1 MQYWADLHIHSKYSM
16 ATSKKCCPEHLEL
29 WARRKG
35 LAVIGTGDFTHPAW
49 REELREKLLPA
60 GNGLWR
66 LKPEYRLETGAAI
79 PGAPEVHFIVSGEIS
94 LIYKKNG
101 RTRKVHHLL
110 LLPGLEEAE
119 RLAVRLEKIGNITAD
134 GRPILGLDSR
144 DLLEMTLE
152 TCPEAIFIPAHIWT
166 PHFSLFGANSGF
178 DAIEECFEDLTPAIT
193 ALETGLSSDPAMNWR
208 LSALDRFLLV
218 SNSDA
223 HSPANL
229 GREANLFATDLSY
242 PAIRKAL
249 TPPGE
254 GFLGTVEFFPE
265 EGKYHWDGHRV
276 CGIRWAPAQTREHQ
290 GKCPVCGRKVTTGV
304 LHRVELLA
312 DRAPGEKPAGA
323 RQYERLV
330 PLAQVIAA
338 AEGVSEKTKKAE
350 KIYWQLLQNC
360 GPELVVLRE
369 TPLDEILRNA
379 GPLTTEGIRRVRQGL
394 LEINPGFD
402 GEYGTIKIFQ
412 DEERQAYL
420 GQAALFAFTI
430 GGEEDRRPIPD
441 NRAFAAAGKGE
452 EKEREEAAGLPAL
465 NPEQRQAVTAGA
477 PQVLVVAGPGTGKTR
492 TLVHRVEFLLEK
504 GADPAEI
511 TCVTFTR
518 KAAAEMRERLQ
529 RLLAPVY
536 GAQQAGAIKV
546 GTFHQLCFDLL
557 RQTPAWQKRELVSEY
572 ELAGFFPGETG
583 IRRALLA
590 VSRLKNSNLLP
601 DDPEVPEE
609 WRDFYRRYQEF
620 LREEGLLDY
629 DEILLEAVRLLREGL
644 VPPVVLAGFRHLL
657 VDEFQDVTPL
667 QYRLIKLL
675 AESGATLFV
684 IGDPDQSIYGF
695 RGAGATV
702 FEDFRR
708 DYPAAAEIRLRVNY
722 RSTPV
727 IISAAQHLIS
737 RNPAPGGRALLEP
750 VRPAAE
756 GPLITYLP
764 ASGEKAESIAVVR
777 EIIRLV
783 GGTDMLSAHGSFR
796 GSKEGASYSFGDLAV
811 LFRTGR
817 QAEALE
823 EALYKEGLPYK
834 VAGEKDLFYLP
845 RVRETVTFLHS
856 LVEEGDRLFLAALG
870 LPCFFPGQEAMEKLT
885 ALRREDPGA
894 FHAILAGAD
903 QEAFPPAVREKLNS
917 YHTCRKKYRSL
928 LAEGVTAFLE
938 EWIKDRGWEEAEE
951 MERLRGMAALCNDP
965 ADFLARIIHG
975 KEQDL
980 EREGKRGP
988 APEYI
993 RLMTIHAAKG
1003 LEFPVVLI
1011 TGLEEGLLPLVSEE
1025 SPEEIEEE
1033 RRLFYVGLTRAQKEV
1048 ILFSAGRRQRFGAA
1062 VTTAPPS
1069 RFLQELP
1076 EEKLARRIIKKKP
1089 PKPVQPGLF

>member
-1 MQYWADLHIHSKYSM
+1 M
-16 ATSKKCCPEHLEL
+16 
-29 WARRKG
+29 
-35 LAVIGTGDFTHPAW
+35 
-49 REELREKLLPA
+49 
-60 GNGLWR
+60 
-66 LKPEYRLETGAAI
+66 
-79 PGAPEVHFIVSGEIS
+79 
-94 LIYKKNG
+94 
-101 RTRKVHHLL
+101 
-110 LLPGLEEAE
+110 
-119 RLAVRLEKIGNITAD
+119 
-134 GRPILGLDSR
+134 
-144 DLLEMTLE
+144 
-152 TCPEAIFIPAHIWT
+152 
-166 PHFSLFGANSGF
+166 
-178 DAIEECFEDLTPAIT
+178 
-193 ALETGLSSDPAMNWR
+193 ETGLSSDPAMNWR
-208 LSALDRFLLV
+208 RSALDRFLLV

-229 GREANLFATDLSY
+229 GREANLFATGLSY
-242 PAIRKAL
+242 LAIRKAL

-265 EGKYHWDGHRV
+265 EGKYHWDGHRA
-276 CGIRWAPAQTREHQ
+276 CGIRWAPAQTRQHQ
-290 GKCPVCGRKVTTGV
+290 GRCPVCGRKVTTGV
-304 LHRVELLA
+304 LHRVEALA

-323 RQYERLV
+323 RNYERLV
-330 PLAQVIAA
+330 PLVQVIAA
-338 AEGVSEKTKKAE
+338 AEGVGEKTKKAE
-350 KIYWQLLQNC
+350 RIYWKLLQNY

-369 TPLDEILRNA
+369 APLDEILRSA

-402 GEYGTIKIFQ
+402 GEYGQVRIFRE
-412 DEERQAYL
+412 EERQAYL
-420 GQAALFAFTI
+420 GQAALFAFAMD
-430 GGEEDRRPIPD
+430 GEENRRSGPD
-441 NRAFAAAGKGE
+441 YLGLPTVKKGE
-452 EKEREEAAGLPAL
+452 EKKEEQAAGLPSL
-465 NPEQRQAVTAGA
+465 NPEQRRAVTAGA

-518 KAAAEMRERLQ
+518 KATAEMRERLQ
-529 RLLAPVY
+529 RLLSPVY
-536 GAQQAGAIKV
+536 GARKAGAIRV
-546 GTFHQLCFDLL
+546 GTFHQLCLDLL
-557 RQTPAWQKRELVSEY
+557 RKSPGWRERTLVSEY
-572 ELAGFFPGETG
+572 ELAGFFPGENG

-590 VSRLKNSNLLP
+590 VSRLKNRNLLP

-620 LREEGLLDY
+620 LQEEGLMDY
-629 DEILLEAVRLLREGL
+629 DEILVEAVRLLREGL
-644 VPPVVLAGFRHLL
+644 VPPEVRGGYRHLL

-667 QYRLIKLL
+667 QYQLIKLL
-675 AESGATLFV
+675 AETGATLFV

-695 RGAGATV
+695 RGADASV
-702 FEDFRR
+702 FADFRR
-708 DYPAAAEIRLRVNY
+708 DYPAAAEIRLRLNY

-727 IISAAQHLIS
+727 IIGAAQHLIS

-750 VRPAAE
+750 VRPAADS
-756 GPLITYLP
+756 PLITYLP
-764 ASGEKAESIAVVR
+764 APGETAESIAVAR

-796 GSKEGASYSFGDLAV
+796 GNKEGGSYSFGDLAV

-823 EALYKEGLPYK
+823 KALCKEGLPYK

-856 LVEEGDRLFLAALG
+856 LVEEEDRLLLAALG
-870 LPCFFPGQEAMEKLT
+870 LPCFFPGREAMDKLE
-885 ALRREDPGA
+885 ALRRHDPRTFRA
-894 FHAILAGAD
+894 TLALAN
-903 QEAFPPAVREKLNS
+903 QEAFPPAVMEKLSS
-917 YHTCRKKYRSL
+917 YHTCRKRYQAL
-928 LAEGVTAFLE
+928 LAEGVPAFLG

-951 MERLRGMAALCNDP
+951 MERLQGMAVLSHDP
-965 ADFLARIIHG
+965 ADFLTRIIHG

-1011 TGLEEGLLPLVSEE
+1011 TGLEEGLLPLTGEGT
-1025 SPEEIEEE
+1025 PEEIEEE
-1033 RRLFYVGLTRAQKEV
+1033 RRLFMSLTRAQKDS
-1048 ILFSAGRRQRFGAA
+1048 LLRRRRRRFGARD
-1062 VTTAPPS
+1062 TAPALPS

-1076 EEKLARRIIKKKP
+1076 EEKLQRRIIKKKP